1 MIPSVLRLIL
11 SPAWQGTLPCHVS
24 ACLRTFQRMEPVRTE
39 TKLFG
44 KSQTRSTYRQ
54 PLSRY
59 VSLWYNRL
67 DWWEG
72 VTSSE

>member
-1 MIPSVLRLIL
+1 
-11 SPAWQGTLPCHVS
+11 
-24 ACLRTFQRMEPVRTE
+24 MEPVRTE